1 MRVMSSRMARLG
13 LAIPALLAVMH
24 LMQVG
29 VKPNVYQPSSYKSI
43 NKREHDKVKRSI
55 REKTIPDLS
64 LQKNE
69 QHEQSDTDKAL
80 QIPASKQEAKTTV
93 KKSSTIKTLPEDKWL
108 DQSKT
113 VKALEKA
120 VSAALTPEE
129 QRLWYSTPTFAETVE
144 KVSEK
149 CPKPVKFKKRRTL
162 QETDFT
168 VAQQETLRKQ
178 LLKGSATIREAF
190 LPWIEKGGFHPDLIL
205 HSIDA
210 MGLMIGIFNGKV
222 YFEGTSDL
230 KSNPKVKLLAE
241 HLESVMDEF
250 RKKKVTIP
258 DIMFP
263 YVVASFPSTKHTTRC
278 AKYSLVPEHLQ
289 DRYDTVPAAGI
300 AMDPAVHSGIA
311 LMPNMYFA
319 NIRVW
324 QKYTKQLLVGGRAD
338 TPWNKRLKK
347 VFWRGK
353 VGSKPMSNLP
363 RMAALQAAARSA
375 KNKSR
380 WLDVKLTAGCSDF
393 KEHAK
398 SINQTRPDSPPWMP
412 PSQFMRRTKCGHSN
426 RVPHAKFSNYMA
438 QLNLPGSTMGSYSKN
453 LQNLWPTGA
462 AVMIWDQAAVEF
474 YYDTLKPGITH
485 VWANETTVEPLA
497 EKLFENNGELARLM
511 GSVGREWFSKHL
523 TMEAILD
530 YYKQWFHAWAALQR
544 FTPTPDMIPG
554 ACTCAG
560 WSDLKKN
567 TDGFHRCSWCANY
580 PKHIRRGCLSM
591 MGLGVKPSICF

>member
-1 MRVMSSRMARLG
+1 MRPLSSSLVRLG
-13 LAIPALLAVMH
+13 LAVPVLISVMH

-29 VKPNVYQPSSYKSI
+29 LKPTWVDTVNIRVHEQVKQRISK
-43 NKREHDKVKRSI
+43 
-55 REKTIPDLS
+55 
-64 LQKNE
+64 KNE
-69 QHEQSDTDKAL
+69 LRPEINSENTI
-80 QIPASKQEAKTTV
+80 QIRATKKEAKKKKKTV
-93 KKSSTIKTLPEDKWL
+93 KSATTETLPEDKWREHS
-108 DQSKT
+108 DT

-129 QRLWYSTPTFAETVE
+129 QRLWYSAPTFAETVE

-178 LLKGSATIREAF
+178 LMKGSATIREAF

-210 MGLMIGIFNGKV
+210 MGLMVGIFDGKV
-222 YFEGTSDL
+222 YFGGTGDPKL
-230 KSNPKVKLLAE
+230 KAKVRGLAE

-250 RKKKVTIP
+250 RKQKVDIP

-263 YVVASFPSTKHTTRC
+263 YTAGSFASTKHTTRC

-289 DRYDTVPAAGI
+289 DRYDTMPAAGI

-324 QKYTKQLLVGGRAD
+324 HKYTKQLLAGGKAD
-338 TPWNKRLKK
+338 TPWNKRIKH

-353 VGSKPMSNLP
+353 VARKPFANLP
-363 RMAALQAAARSA
+363 RMAAIQAAARSA
-375 KNKSR
+375 KNKST
-380 WLDVKLTAGCSDF
+380 WLDVKLTSGCDF
-393 KEHAK
+393 FEEYAK
-398 SINQTRPDSPPWMP
+398 SINQTTPDSPPWMP
-412 PSQFMRRTKCGHSN
+412 PSQFLKLTECGPFN
-426 RVPHAKFSNYMA
+426 KVPHAKFSNYMA
-438 QLNLPGSTMGSYSKN
+438 QLNLPGSAMASYSKN

-474 YYDTLKPGITH
+474 YYDTLKPGVTH
-485 VWANETTVEPLA
+485 VWANETTIEPLA

-511 GSVGREWFSKHL
+511 GR
-523 TMEAILD
+523 
-530 YYKQWFHAWAALQR
+530 
-544 FTPTPDMIPG
+544 
-554 ACTCAG
+554 
-560 WSDLKKN
+560 
-567 TDGFHRCSWCANY
+567 
-580 PKHIRRGCLSM
+580 
-591 MGLGVKPSICF
+591 

>member
-1 MRVMSSRMARLG
+1 MRLLSSSLVRLG
-13 LAIPALLAVMH
+13 LAVPVLISVMH

-29 VKPNVYQPSSYKSI
+29 LKPTWVDTL
-43 NKREHDKVKRSI
+43 NKRVHEQVKQSI
-55 REKTIPDLS
+55 IEKTIS
-64 LQKNE
+64 HQSSQKNE
-69 QHEQSDTDKAL
+69 LRAESNSDNNTFQIRATKKKA
-80 QIPASKQEAKTTV
+80 KKNKTV
-93 KKSSTIKTLPEDKWL
+93 KSATTKILPEDKWRERS
-108 DQSKT
+108 DT

-129 QRLWYSTPTFAETVE
+129 QWLWYSTPTFATSVE
-144 KVSEK
+144 KVSKK
-149 CPKPVKFKKRRTL
+149 CPEPVIFKKRRTL

-168 VAQQETLRKQ
+168 VAQQETLRKK
-178 LLKGSATIREAF
+178 LLKGPATIREVF

-210 MGLMIGIFNGKV
+210 VGLMVGIFDGKV
-222 YFEGTSDL
+222 YFGGTSDL
-230 KSNPKVKLLAE
+230 KSNAKVHTLAE

-263 YVVASFPSTKHTTRC
+263 YTVGSFPSTKHTTRC
-278 AKYSLVPEHLQ
+278 AKYSLVPEHLR
-289 DRYDTVPAAGI
+289 DRYDTMPVAGI
-300 AMDPAVHSGIA
+300 AMDPTVHSGIA

-324 QKYTKQLLVGGRAD
+324 HEYTKQLLAGGKAD
-338 TPWNKRLKK
+338 TPWNERIKR

-353 VGSKPMSNLP
+353 VGRKPMSNLP
-363 RMAALQAAARSA
+363 RMAAIQAAARSA
-375 KNKSR
+375 KKKSR
-380 WLDVKLTAGCSDF
+380 WLDVKLTSGCDF
-393 KEHAK
+393 FEEFAK
-398 SINQTRPDSPPWMP
+398 SINQTTPDSPPWMP
-412 PSQFMRRTKCGHSN
+412 PSQFLKLTECGPFN
-426 RVPHAKFSNYMA
+426 KVPHAKFSSYMA
-438 QLNLPGSTMGSYSKN
+438 QLNLPGSAMASYSKN

-485 VWANETTVEPLA
+485 VWANETTIEPLA

-530 YYKQWFHAWAALQR
+530 YYRQWFHAWAALQR

-567 TDGFHRCSWCANY
+567 KDGTRRCSWCAKSY
-580 PKHIRRGCLSM
+580 PADIQQGCLSM
-591 MGLGVKPSICF
+591 MGGSMRVDPSICM